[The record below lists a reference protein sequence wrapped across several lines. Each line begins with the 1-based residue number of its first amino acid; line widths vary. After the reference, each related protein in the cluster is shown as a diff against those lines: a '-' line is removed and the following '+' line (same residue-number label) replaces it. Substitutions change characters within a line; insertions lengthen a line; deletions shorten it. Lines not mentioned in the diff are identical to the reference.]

1 MAAAIGQTSRNLAD
15 LLEHPQAGLFFS
27 PLDPPDEAQSGRSGP
42 SRYRVRMVDEPL
54 TPDDQQRIAVE
65 LSRQWQE
72 QPYGQDPET
81 GQLNLFPIF
90 DRLSGRQNFAYGQAE
105 EKMTASESK
114 NRRLEA
120 GPAEKM
126 TQHEPALAGKNAATL
141 KDSLIPTFKDHKKL
155 KEQKRSAAELQR
167 LMVLFE
173 DLSIQEPARSKL
185 LANPQ
190 LTVAQVGAWVLYAE
204 TQPALRDSRSYI
216 IKRLLANDP
225 PPPEFLTFAGLDDA
239 AWDLFEEA
247 AHRLRTGQPLAVE
260 IAPGLLETFIRWA
273 EVYGGLTPLETRYL
287 LAQQADQ
294 AAVSEAAE
302 AEPESRQRELARS
315 LWLTTLDQL
324 RLQMTQQTFNNWLRQ
339 TELLDYRENIFVID
353 AKNLHA
359 KAWLENRLV
368 ETIERTLTSVVGAP
382 TQVRFVVERE
392 T

>member
-1 MAAAIGQTSRNLAD
+1 MA
-15 LLEHPQAGLFFS
+15 
-27 PLDPPDEAQSGRSGP
+27 
-42 SRYRVRMVDEPL
+42 
-54 TPDDQQRIAVE
+54 
-65 LSRQWQE
+65 
-72 QPYGQDPET
+72 
-81 GQLNLFPIF
+81 
-90 DRLSGRQNFAYGQAE
+90 
-105 EKMTASESK
+105 
-114 NRRLEA
+114 
-120 GPAEKM
+120 
-126 TQHEPALAGKNAATL
+126 QHEPDLGGKNAATL
-141 KDSLIPTFKDHKKL
+141 KDSLIPAFKDHKRL

-204 TQPALRDSRSYI
+204 TQPSLRDPRGYI

-225 PPPEFLTFAGLDDA
+225 PPTEFLTFAGLDDA
-239 AWDLFEEA
+239 AWELFETA
-247 AHRLRTGQPLAVE
+247 AHQLRTGQPLVVE

-287 LAQQADQ
+287 LAQQADH
-294 AAVSEAAE
+294 AAALEAAE
-302 AEPESRQRELARS
+302 AEPEGGQRARGRA
-315 LWLTTLDQL
+315 LWLTALEHL

-382 TQVRFVVERE
+382 SQVRFVVERE
-392 T
+392 A